1 MQLTISHAVVLISR
15 AVPQAEPATEIN
27 AQTLAAEFFG
37 DIQRKIVRLEG
48 DLGLRLL
55 KTLDFKGEDAIHK
68 RFRFAAASSENPGLR
83 RRAAFAGSLTP
94 AIWASLSQDID
105 YRTRFAV
112 LHDPRAVKVLS
123 NWSLA
128 AAVKGDITAAQML
141 LKSLAANGCEPR
153 HMEKLMTEVD
163 LSGNKTFRLQ
173 LKRLLS
179 KSPWGGSSFTL
190 DDDVERD
197 LALEAA
203 FAQASNA
210 LTAGKDPRPIKTKG
224 DTSNQTNEANETKER
239 LLSPIAFGLI
249 DRMAFLTSFFQNGEL
264 TETLQK
270 MLLDAAVLPLTCS
283 EIAALIRVLPKDAHF
298 DPILNSAA
306 ELQDPE
312 INIAL
317 SERPRLPRL
326 ALKYLRDDWS
336 YAVRRN
342 RLANPQMLKNV
353 EPIDI
358 KRQLDQDPT
367 LIDDA
372 VEFQIEAVVSAAP
385 HLVSRSFF

>member
-1 MQLTISHAVVLISR
+1 MQLTIPHAVVLISR
-15 AVPQAEPATEIN
+15 PVPQAEPATEIN

-37 DIQRKIVRLEG
+37 DIQRIIMKLEG

-55 KTLDFKGEDAIHK
+55 KILDFKGEDAIHK

-94 AIWASLSQDID
+94 AIWASLAQDID

-112 LHDPRAVKVLS
+112 LHDPRAVNVLS
-123 NWSLA
+123 IRSLA

-141 LKSLAANGCEPR
+141 LKSLAANGCEPQ

-163 LSGNKTFRLQ
+163 LSGNKIFRLQ

-179 KSPWGGSSFTL
+179 KSPWGSSSFTL

-210 LTAGKDPRPIKTKG
+210 LTAGKDPRPFKTKG
-224 DTSNQTNEANETKER
+224 DTSNQTNETKER
-239 LLSPIAFGLI
+239 LHSPIAFGLI
-249 DRMAFLTSFFQNGEL
+249 DRMAFLTNFFQNGEL
-264 TETLQK
+264 TEFLRK
-270 MLLDAAVLPLTCS
+270 LLLDAAVLPLTCS
-283 EIAALIRVLPKDAHF
+283 EIAALIRVLPKDTHF

-372 VEFQIEAVVSAAP
+372 VEFEIEAVVSAAP

>member
-1 MQLTISHAVVLISR
+1 MQLTIPHAVVLISR
-15 AVPQAEPATEIN
+15 PVPQAEPATEIN
-27 AQTLAAEFFG
+27 AQTLASEFFG
-37 DIQRKIVRLEG
+37 DIQRKIMKLEG
-48 DLGLRLL
+48 DIGLRLL
-55 KTLDFKGEDAIHK
+55 KILDFKGEDAIHK

-94 AIWASLSQDID
+94 AIWASLAQDID

-112 LHDPRAVKVLS
+112 LHDPRAVNVLS
-123 NWSLA
+123 IRSLA

-141 LKSLAANGCEPR
+141 LKSLAANGCEPQ

-163 LSGNKTFRLQ
+163 LSGNKIFRLQ

-179 KSPWGGSSFTL
+179 KSPWGSSSFTL

-210 LTAGKDPRPIKTKG
+210 LTAGKDTRPFKTKG
-224 DTSNQTNEANETKER
+224 DTSNQTNETKER

-264 TETLQK
+264 TEFLRK
-270 MLLDAAVLPLTCS
+270 LLLDAAVLPLTCS
-283 EIAALIRVLPKDAHF
+283 EIAALIRVLPKDTHF

-372 VEFQIEAVVSAAP
+372 VEFEIEAVVSAAP

>member
-1 MQLTISHAVVLISR
+1 MQLTIPHAVVLISR
-15 AVPQAEPATEIN
+15 PVPQAEPATEIN
-27 AQTLAAEFFG
+27 AQTLASEFFG
-37 DIQRKIVRLEG
+37 DIQRKIMKLEG

-55 KTLDFKGEDAIHK
+55 KILDFKGEDAIHK

-94 AIWASLSQDID
+94 AIWASLAQDID

-112 LHDPRAVKVLS
+112 LHDPRAVNVLS
-123 NWSLA
+123 IRSLA

-141 LKSLAANGCEPR
+141 LKSLAANGCEPQ

-163 LSGNKTFRLQ
+163 LSGNKIFRLQ

-179 KSPWGGSSFTL
+179 KSPWGSSSFTL

-210 LTAGKDPRPIKTKG
+210 LTAGKDTRPFKTKG
-224 DTSNQTNEANETKER
+224 DTSNQTNETKER

-264 TETLQK
+264 TEFLRK
-270 MLLDAAVLPLTCS
+270 LLLDAAVLPLTCS
-283 EIAALIRVLPKDAHF
+283 EIAALIRVLPKDTHF

-372 VEFQIEAVVSAAP
+372 VEFEIEAVVSAAP

>member
-1 MQLTISHAVVLISR
+1 MQLTIPHAVVLISR
-15 AVPQAEPATEIN
+15 PVPQAEPAPEIN
-27 AQTLAAEFFG
+27 AQTLASEFFG
-37 DIQRKIVRLEG
+37 DIQRKIVKLEG

-55 KTLDFKGEDAIHK
+55 KILDFKGEDAIHK
-68 RFRFAAASSENPGLR
+68 HFRFAAASSENPGLR

-94 AIWASLSQDID
+94 AIWASLAQDID
-105 YRTRFAV
+105 YRTRFPV

-141 LKSLAANGCEPR
+141 LKSLAANGCEPQ

-163 LSGNKTFRLQ
+163 LSGNKIFRLQ

-179 KSPWGGSSFTL
+179 KSPWGSSSFTL

-210 LTAGKDPRPIKTKG
+210 LTAGKDTRPFKTKG
-224 DTSNQTNEANETKER
+224 DTSNQTNETKER

-264 TETLQK
+264 TEFLRK
-270 MLLDAAVLPLTCS
+270 LLLDAAVLPLTCS
-283 EIAALIRVLPKDAHF
+283 EIAALIRVLPKDTHF

-372 VEFQIEAVVSAAP
+372 VEFEIEAVVSAAP

>member
-1 MQLTISHAVVLISR
+1 MQLTIPHAVVLISR
-15 AVPQAEPATEIN
+15 PVPQAEPAPEIN
-27 AQTLAAEFFG
+27 AQTLASEFFG
-37 DIQRKIVRLEG
+37 DIQRKIVKLEG

-55 KTLDFKGEDAIHK
+55 KILDFKGEDAIHK
-68 RFRFAAASSENPGLR
+68 HFRFAAASSENPGLR

-94 AIWASLSQDID
+94 AIWASLAQDID

-141 LKSLAANGCEPR
+141 LKSLAANGCEPQ

-163 LSGNKTFRLQ
+163 LSGNKIFRLQ

-179 KSPWGGSSFTL
+179 KSPWGSSSFTL

-210 LTAGKDPRPIKTKG
+210 LTAGKDTRPFKTKG
-224 DTSNQTNEANETKER
+224 DTSNQTNETKER

-264 TETLQK
+264 TEFLRK
-270 MLLDAAVLPLTCS
+270 LLLDAAVLPLTCS
-283 EIAALIRVLPKDAHF
+283 EIAALIRVLPKDTHF

-372 VEFQIEAVVSAAP
+372 VEFEIEAVVSAAP
-385 HLVSRSFF
+385 LLVSRSFF

>member
-1 MQLTISHAVVLISR
+1 MQLTIPHAVVLISR
-15 AVPQAEPATEIN
+15 PVPQAEPATEIN
-27 AQTLAAEFFG
+27 AQTLASEFFG
-37 DIQRKIVRLEG
+37 DIQRKIMKLEG

-55 KTLDFKGEDAIHK
+55 KILDFKGEDAIHK

-94 AIWASLSQDID
+94 AIWASLAQDID

-112 LHDPRAVKVLS
+112 LHDPRAVNVLS
-123 NWSLA
+123 IRSLA

-141 LKSLAANGCEPR
+141 LKSLAANGCEPQ

-163 LSGNKTFRLQ
+163 LSGNKIFRLQ

-179 KSPWGGSSFTL
+179 KSPWGSSSFTL

-210 LTAGKDPRPIKTKG
+210 LTAGKDTRPFKTKG
-224 DTSNQTNEANETKER
+224 DTSNQTNETKER

-264 TETLQK
+264 TEFLRK
-270 MLLDAAVLPLTCS
+270 LLLDAAVLPLTCS
-283 EIAALIRVLPKDAHF
+283 EIAALIRVLPKDTHF

-306 ELQDPE
+306 ERQDPE

-372 VEFQIEAVVSAAP
+372 VEFEIEAVVSAAP

>member
-1 MQLTISHAVVLISR
+1 MQLTIPHAVVLISR
-15 AVPQAEPATEIN
+15 PVPQAEPAPEIN
-27 AQTLAAEFFG
+27 AQTLASEFFG
-37 DIQRKIVRLEG
+37 DIQRKIVKLEG

-55 KTLDFKGEDAIHK
+55 KILDFKGEDAIHK

-94 AIWASLSQDID
+94 AIWASLAQDID

-141 LKSLAANGCEPR
+141 LKSLAANGCEPQ

-163 LSGNKTFRLQ
+163 LSGNKIFRLQ

-179 KSPWGGSSFTL
+179 KSPWGSRSFTL

-210 LTAGKDPRPIKTKG
+210 LTAGKDLRPINAKG
-224 DTSNQTNEANETKER
+224 DTSNQTNDASETKER

-283 EIAALIRVLPKDAHF
+283 EIAALIRVLPKDTHF

-372 VEFQIEAVVSAAP
+372 VEFEIEAVVSAAP
-385 HLVSRSFF
+385 HLVSRSLF